1 MSNSFRFFIIATMLG
16 FAAWFLWPSY
26 AYYFGVSDEAR
37 RVVESGGLANA
48 SMSNATDAFKAE
60 VERAGKAKNGAVA
73 LGLDIRGGI
82 NIVLEADFDKYAAD
96 TGKKPEEIDEKMKI
110 GELERVIMKI
120 QNRIDEYGLSE
131 VSIRK
136 LGFNRIIIQIPGERD
151 TSRIKS
157 IIDSKGQLEFRMV
170 DEEAS
175 RTINFN
181 RETGELLTNTNVG
194 AFPPEGTELFWSY
207 HKGEGSRYVRTS
219 PVLLKTNVHM
229 TGERIKDARP
239 SQGQYGDIVVSFQ
252 LDGEGGRVFGE
263 LTGANKG
270 KRLAIVLDGK
280 VMSSPNI
287 NEKIGGGSGQITGS
301 FSHDEAKDL
310 ALILRSG
317 SLPVPVGLIS
327 EEVIGPTMG
336 WESLTMS
343 LKALMFSLMAITLF
357 MAIRYRLKGLIAAI
371 ALGLNALLIFAI
383 LAPLKFTV
391 SLPGIAGLILTLGMA
406 IDANVL
412 INERI
417 RDELF
422 KEGRNIFEAIERGYS
437 RAFWTIFDSHVTGLI
452 SAFILAN
459 MGEGPVRG
467 FAFTLAIGLIVS
479 LFTSL
484 FVTRFLVDLCVK
496 LGIIRRYS
504 AWVV

>member
-1 MSNSFRFFIIATMLG
+1 MSNSFRFFIIALMLG

-26 AYYFGVSDEAR
+26 VYYFGVSDEAR

-48 SMSNATDAFKAE
+48 SLSNATDAFKAE
-60 VERAGKAKNGAVA
+60 VERAGKSKAGAVA

-82 NIVLEADFDKYAAD
+82 NIVLEADFDKYAVD
-96 TGKKPEEIDEKMKI
+96 SGRKPGDIDEKMKL

-136 LGFNRIIIQIPGERD
+136 LGFNRIVIQIPGERD
-151 TSRIKS
+151 TGRIKS

-170 DEEAS
+170 DEDAT
-175 RTINFN
+175 RTLDYN
-181 RETGELLTNTNVG
+181 RETGELKTNG
-194 AFPPEGTELFWSY
+194 AFPPGTELFWSY
-207 HKGEGSRYVRTS
+207 HKGDRAHYVRTA
-219 PVLLKTNVHM
+219 PVLLKTNIDM
-229 TGERIKDARP
+229 SGEHIKDARP
-239 SQGQYGDIVVSFQ
+239 GQGQYGDIVVSFQ
-252 LDGEGGRVFGE
+252 LDGEGGRIFGE

-270 KRLAIVLDGK
+270 KRLAIVLDQK

-287 NEKIGGGSGQITGS
+287 NERIGGGSGQITGS
-301 FSHDEAKDL
+301 FTHEEAKDL

-317 SLPVPVGLIS
+317 SLPVSVKLIS

-336 WESLTMS
+336 WESLTLS
-343 LKALMFSLMAITLF
+343 VKALMMSLLAITLF
-357 MAIRYRLKGLIAAI
+357 MALRYRLKGIIAAI
-371 ALGLNALLIFAI
+371 ALGLNAILIFAI

-417 RDELF
+417 RDEIF

-484 FVTRFLVDLCVK
+484 FVTRFLVDLCIK
-496 LGIIRRYS
+496 MGIIRRYS